1 MRNRFTGLVTPVA
14 RDTVT
19 AGVEI
24 QAGPRRFVP
33 LLSRGAAGEL
43 GLPPGMLAVAAVRAT
58 WVSAGIPSGS
68 SRS

>member
-1 MRNRFTGLVTPVA
+1 MVAYSMRNRFTGLVTPVA

-43 GLPPGMLAVAAVRAT
+43 GL
-58 WVSAGIPSGS
+58 
-68 SRS
+68 